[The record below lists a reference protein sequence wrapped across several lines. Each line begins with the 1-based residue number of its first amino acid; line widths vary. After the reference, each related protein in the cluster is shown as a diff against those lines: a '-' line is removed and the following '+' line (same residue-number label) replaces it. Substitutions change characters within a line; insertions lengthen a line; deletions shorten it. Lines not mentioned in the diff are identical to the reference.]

1 MTSFKAVIFD
11 LGGTLIE
18 YAGDYSSWPEL
29 ETPGMLAAYAYLDR
43 RGVALPG
50 TESFIR
56 AGQAILPGRWL
67 MATAGER
74 NLTLP
79 SLLQE
84 MLSALKVDKP
94 DAEVIATAADRYE
107 SAVCHKATVMPHAP
121 EIVARLKNEGYRL
134 GLISNT
140 MFSGRIHMSDLQRFG
155 LLRYFE
161 SLLFSADANK
171 WKPNVAAFEHVLKE
185 LGVKAEES
193 AFVGDDPAAD
203 IVGGLAAGL
212 YTIHYRSSRRFRSP
226 DGLEPDAT
234 IETMLELP
242 QTLARPGTLE

>member
-1 MTSFKAVIFD
+1 
-11 LGGTLIE
+11 
-18 YAGDYSSWPEL
+18 
-29 ETPGMLAAYAYLDR
+29 
-43 RGVALPG
+43 
-50 TESFIR
+50 
-56 AGQAILPGRWL
+56 
-67 MATAGER
+67 
-74 NLTLP
+74 
-79 SLLQE
+79 
-84 MLSALKVDKP
+84 
-94 DAEVIATAADRYE
+94 
-107 SAVCHKATVMPHAP
+107 
-121 EIVARLKNEGYRL
+121 
-134 GLISNT
+134 
-140 MFSGRIHMSDLQRFG
+140 MFSGRIHMSDLQRFD
-155 LLRYFE
+155 LLHYFE